1 MARKSVT
8 LGAVAVAV
16 TALVVPLTVTSA
28 GATSASPTAHHA
40 AGAKEEH
47 FTGMSTNT
55 AVNSTTSTVIATG
68 AFTAG
73 GKDHQLSNHKDRFK
87 FPNGSFVVTHKGKQH
102 ITFNA
107 KKCLLS
113 GKGHG
118 TFVLSKGTGAYAGIS
133 GHGVYVLS
141 LAGVGQR
148 KSNGKCDANNNAPPV
163 AFEQLIRAHGKV
175 SGLAS

>member
-1 MARKSVT
+1 MAHKSVT
-8 LGAVAVAV
+8 LGAVALAV
-16 TALVVPLTVTSA
+16 TALVVPLTVSTAAATSA
-28 GATSASPTAHHA
+28 GPTAHHA

-47 FTGMSTNT
+47 FTAMSTNT
-55 AVNSTTSTVIATG
+55 AVNSTTSTLIATG
-68 AFTAG
+68 AFTDG
-73 GKDHQLSNHKDRFK
+73 GKDRVLSNHKDRFK
-87 FPNGSFVVTHKGKQH
+87 FADGSFLVTHKGKQH

-107 KKCLLS
+107 KKCLLA

-133 GHGVYVLS
+133 GHGKYVLS
-141 LAGVGQR
+141 IAGVGQR
-148 KSNGKCDANNNAPPV
+148 TSNGKCDASNNAPPV